1 VTRWEPRAAE
11 GPGGLNGLC
20 HYSSSSRLI
29 ILSRFGDMVG
39 HRFDKVPTPARPPAY
54 SCPHGAASS
63 TLHLHWARF
72 RRIDCRMGDA
82 PRRRM
87 REPRRAG
94 GVAGFRTSVP
104 AGCRVIRPEPGLN
117 RMQLGVCSWRQ
128 AWQALAAAA
137 VTRPAKFQPRSAGL
151 RAGAA

>member
-1 VTRWEPRAAE
+1 MP
-11 GPGGLNGLC
+11 L
-20 HYSSSSRLI
+20 LI

-104 AGCRVIRPEPGLN
+104 AGYTPGTRSQPDAAGRVF
-117 RMQLGVCSWRQ
+117 MASSMASLGGRRSDASREIP
-128 AWQALAAAA
+128 ASLRRLASRRRIAGMAKEVPA
-137 VTRPAKFQPRSAGL
+137 VL
-151 RAGAA
+151 RAEFGAVAIRCTF